1 MHYCWGL
8 LIFGKMFD
16 FIAQTLFAEKW
27 TGGAITHPDSCCFY
41 SMCHFCFLTCWT
53 ATYRV
58 TPKDDMELNSLSP
71 QEWMLCTMVL
81 FSNITVTTV
90 ILLEGKLS
98 GLYVKCWG
106 TSVKCYDV
114 NMHRQSGVVRE
125 VAILLVALIFPL
137 LSLYLVHHFFVWTVW
152 TFFTFLGFW
161 AAEVVIVGLTW
172 RAMNGRVPQ
181 IYFLYS
187 HFVQIEK

>member
-1 MHYCWGL
+1 MNN
-8 LIFGKMFD
+8 
-16 FIAQTLFAEKW
+16 
-27 TGGAITHPDSCCFY
+27 SCCFY

-58 TPKDDMELNSLSP
+58 TPKDNMELNSLSP
-71 QEWMLCTMVL
+71 QEWMLCSMVL

-125 VAILLVALIFPL
+125 VAILLVALIFPPH
-137 LSLYLVHHFFVWTVW
+137 SLYLSIS
-152 TFFTFLGFW
+152 FTTSLSGQYDIFHISGFLSS
-161 AAEVVIVGLTW
+161 
-172 RAMNGRVPQ
+172 RSR
-181 IYFLYS
+181 YS
-187 HFVQIEK
+187 WVNLKSNEWESTTNIFYVFPFCSNRKIKTLR